1 MKTRST
7 FFYLTLFA
15 TFAVQAQNVVPFK
28 MQPNGTYL
36 TEDGKDYQIVEFEGK
51 TAPELYDMVIL
62 NAKQLFCDAKDI
74 IRGNEPFNISINAK
88 FDVPKEA
95 LGPFYTET
103 VIVFESRVD
112 YVLSFKD
119 GRIKIEAPKIDENL
133 HAVFDF
139 NMVSDFRL
147 VRIIGDSFNRKGVVK
162 PKFAESIRKFEANVN
177 GHIEA
182 LLGIQKDEDW

>member
-1 MKTRST
+1 M
-7 FFYLTLFA
+7 TLFV

-51 TAPELYDMVIL
+51 TAQELYGMVLL
-62 NAKQLFCDAKDI
+62 NAKQLFYDAKDI
-74 IRGNEPFNISINAK
+74 IVGNEPFNVSINAK

-95 LGPFYTET
+95 LGPFYTES
-103 VIVFESRVD
+103 VIVFEGRVD
-112 YVLSFKD
+112 YALSFKD
-119 GRIKIEAPKIDENL
+119 GRIKIEAPKIGETL
-133 HAVFDF
+133 HSVFDF
-139 NMVSDFRL
+139 NSTYDWKL

-162 PKFAESIRKFEANVN
+162 PKFAESIKKNEANVN